1 MTTLYE
7 TLGKETSI
15 AAVVADFY
23 ERVLKDPELAPYF
36 AGTDMTRLK
45 AHQAAFIV
53 TATGGPNA
61 YGGRDMA
68 AAHTGLDITDADFDK
83 VAAHLVASL
92 TDAGVDQETI
102 GAVASAILP
111 LRESIVTA

>member
-23 ERVLKDPELAPYF
+23 ERILADENLAPYF
-36 AGTDMTRLK
+36 ANTDMNRLK

-53 TATGGPNA
+53 TATGGPKA
-61 YGGRDMA
+61 YTGRDMA
-68 AAHTGLDITDADFDK
+68 AAHAGLDITDPAFDA
-83 VAAHLVASL
+83 VAGHLVAAL
-92 TDAGVDQETI
+92 TAAGVDEATI
-102 GAVASAILP
+102 GAVAEAILP
-111 LRESIVTA
+111 LRPAIVGQ